1 MLGNEQLRQ
10 AREDIATRDAEI
22 GELKQRVADLEA
34 LKQQQQSLIAMKD
47 NDLAAA
53 QQRLAQAPGAR
64 DAATP
69 WYWLG
74 LPVLL
79 LAAAAAWLLRRRKP
93 SPLPPL
99 REEDDATGL
108 AAAVPAGAALDT
120 LAEQSSWSSVVAEGG
135 RQEPAMPA
143 WATET
148 EHETHDPSHAEPTA
162 DHAVQADW
170 QVGTLRAEDVVE
182 LPAAVTEQP
191 RWDEPA
197 SEHDDGLV
205 VEQHPD
211 EPAVQEAAADVG
223 VPDYALHAEQQP
235 QFRGVFDLP
244 AESHEVEAVVDRV
257 HHDRIDNAHTDDVAT
272 TDAAPTNDAGWSPR
286 AGQERLEL
294 AIAYLDL
301 GDAQT
306 ARTLLLEVAEGG
318 DLHSQAQAR
327 ELLARLP

>member
-22 GELKQRVADLEA
+22 GELKQRVADLEK
-34 LKQQQQSLIAMKD
+34 LKEQQQSLIAMKD

-53 QQRLAQAPGAR
+53 QQRLAQVPDTR

-79 LAAAAAWLLRRRKP
+79 LAAGAAWLLRRRKP

-99 REEDDATGL
+99 RDEDDAAGL
-108 AAAVPAGAALDT
+108 TAAVPAGTALDT
-120 LAEQSSWSSVVAEGG
+120 LAEQSSWSSVVPEAG

-143 WATET
+143 WASET
-148 EHETHDPSHAEPTA
+148 GGQDDVAAEPVA
-162 DHAVQADW
+162 DVAAQADW
-170 QVGTLRAEDVVE
+170 QAQTLRDDEVVE
-182 LPAAVTEQP
+182 LPEAVTDLP
-191 RWDEPA
+191 RWDEPVPTQ
-197 SEHDDGLV
+197 EDDPTPAAAA
-205 VEQHPD
+205 QD
-211 EPAVQEAAADVG
+211 EPLAQAAPGEVA

-244 AESHEVEAVVDRV
+244 AEHSDGEASG
-257 HHDRIDNAHTDDVAT
+257 
-272 TDAAPTNDAGWSPR
+272 AAPHDALAAAPHEDATVAPAGDAGWAPR

-306 ARTLLLEVAEGG
+306 ARTLLQEVAEGG
-318 DLHSQAQAR
+318 DLHCQAQAR